1 MDPYASDAF
10 RMFDFKVKKCAR
22 GRSHERTDCHFPH
35 PSEKARCWDLIRF
48 HYSGVMCPDFCKW
61 SDCRHGDE
69 CRFVHGVFDPVRT
82 GTPKPDV
89 SVSSPIPLPISMS
102 CPRTQVIFVAAISM
116 DTLFRRCPCLS
127 CNSSVSFSDD
137 VKLVC
142 KSVASSPTSTLSVI
156 AATITFSLSTTLPCR
171 DRPRRDFTFVPL
183 LEVELNFLFFTSSLC
198 NFTCASFE
206 QNPIAEESE
215 KSLEN
220 MSFLDLDWVDEL
232 VM

>member
-69 CRFVHGVFDPVRT
+69 C
-82 GTPKPDV
+82 
-89 SVSSPIPLPISMS
+89 
-102 CPRTQVIFVAAISM
+102 
-116 DTLFRRCPCLS
+116 
-127 CNSSVSFSDD
+127 SVSFSDD

-183 LEVELNFLFFTSSLC
+183 LEVGTKGYSS
-198 NFTCASFE
+198 
-206 QNPIAEESE
+206 ESSE
-215 KSLEN
+215 
-220 MSFLDLDWVDEL
+220 D
-232 VM
+232 